1 MHISTQA
8 LTEAVQKAELSLL
21 YLFLFKWGPQSRAF
35 PLFTATVWLSLCDF
49 LCGRAP
55 QIPFLSWPEAVLLSA
70 SHTFKPS
77 LLHCLSAG
85 NPIFPLFRSLS
96 SCLNC
101 LPSIFIPSSFPFPSD
116 QAALPLC
123 KGQLPSSCRV
133 MDKCRSYSASHA
145 ALPTP
150 SQGGAKW
157 SGFRTPGWLRR
168 APVSTLLT
176 DQMSG
181 RKSKCRRDRGD

>member
-1 MHISTQA
+1 MRPP
-8 LTEAVQKAELSLL
+8 EP
-21 YLFLFKWGPQSRAF
+21 GF
-35 PLFTATVWLSLCDF
+35 PPFTPTVWLSLCDF

-55 QIPFLSWPEAVLLSA
+55 QILLLSWTEAVLLSA

-77 LLHCLSAG
+77 LLHCLRPG

-101 LPSIFIPSSFPFPSD
+101 LPSIFIPSRFPLPSE
-116 QAALPLC
+116 QAALHPC
-123 KGQLPSSCRV
+123 KGQLPSRYCV

-150 SQGGAKW
+150 SQGDSKW
-157 SGFRTPGWLRR
+157 SGFRTTGWLRR
-168 APVSTLLT
+168 APVLTLLT
-176 DQMSG
+176 DQMSE
-181 RKSKCRRDRGD
+181 RKSKCRRDSGD